1 MEKFFWLDTDIG
13 PDCDDAAALAI
24 FLSLAA
30 EGRAI
35 PLGITHCTGDR
46 FGLPTIDAIQ
56 RAFGVSLPL
65 GTCSNAEF
73 LKDASVYTRA
83 IAERFAHNFPENQP
97 QPDALCA
104 MRNEFSAVPD
114 GSVTLIG
121 IGPMINLARAL
132 QDCETRELFVKKID
146 RLVLMAGCFGR
157 DEPKVEWNIEMD
169 VPAARIVLEQFP
181 GRIDFCPFEA
191 AADVLTGAC
200 LARYP
205 MNPVFE
211 AYRLFTHGTMLRPSW
226 DLATVA
232 AAILGAMPPFSF
244 SEPGN
249 ISINEAGKTR
259 FAPDPVGRMRI
270 LKCSDPKRGA
280 EFLES
285 LLERAILK
293 MNA

>member
-24 FLSLAA
+24 FLFLAA

-83 IAERFAHNFPENQP
+83 IANRFAHCFPENRP
-97 QPDALCA
+97 QPDALCT
-104 MRNEFSAVPD
+104 MRSELGAAPD
-114 GSVTLIG
+114 RSVTLIG

-132 QDCETRELFVKKID
+132 QDCETRELFMKKVD
-146 RLVLMAGCFGR
+146 RLVLMAGCFWR
-157 DEPKVEWNIEMD
+157 DEPEVEWNIEMD
-169 VPAARIVLEQFP
+169 IPAARIVLEQFP

-200 LARYP
+200 LARCP
-205 MNPVFE
+205 VNPVSE
-211 AYRLFTHGTMLRPSW
+211 AYRLFTHGAMLRPSW

-244 SEPGN
+244 SEPGFV
-249 ISINEAGKTR
+249 SIDEAGRTR
-259 FAPDPVGRMRI
+259 FAPGPSGRMRV

-293 MNA
+293 INA

>member
-1 MEKFFWLDTDIG
+1 MEKFFWLDTDVG
-13 PDCDDAAALAI
+13 PDCDNAAALAI

-46 FGLPTIDAIQ
+46 FGLPMIDAIQ

-83 IAERFAHNFPENQP
+83 IAERFTHNFPENQP

-104 MRNEFSAVPD
+104 MRNEFCAVPD

-200 LARYP
+200 RALSDESRFRSLSPVHARNDAAP
-205 MNPVFE
+205 ELGSRDGRRSNSGRNS
-211 AYRLFTHGTMLRPSW
+211 ALFIQRT
-226 DLATVA
+226 
-232 AAILGAMPPFSF
+232 
-244 SEPGN
+244 
-249 ISINEAGKTR
+249 GKYFHR
-259 FAPDPVGRMRI
+259 RSRQ
-270 LKCSDPKRGA
+270 
-280 EFLES
+280 
-285 LLERAILK
+285 
-293 MNA
+293 NALCARSCRQNAHS

>member
-24 FLSLAA
+24 FLFLAA
-30 EGRAI
+30 EGRST

-83 IAERFAHNFPENQP
+83 IAEHFAHGFPEN

-104 MRNEFSAVPD
+104 MRKAFSAVPD

-121 IGPMINLARAL
+121 IGPMINIASAL
-132 QDCETRELFVKKID
+132 QDCEMRELFVKKVA
-146 RLVLMAGCFGR
+146 RLVLMAGCFER

-181 GRIDFCPFEA
+181 WQIDFCPFEA

-205 MNPVFE
+205 ANPVSE
-211 AYRLFTHGTMLRPSW
+211 AYRLFTRGTMLRPSW
-226 DLATVA
+226 DLAAVA
-232 AAILGAMPPFSF
+232 AAILGAMPPFAF
-244 SEPGN
+244 SESGN
-249 ISINEAGKTR
+249 VSIDKTGRTR
-259 FAPDPVGRMRI
+259 FVPDPAGRMRI
-270 LKCSDPKRGA
+270 LKCADPKRGA

-293 MNA
+293 MNT